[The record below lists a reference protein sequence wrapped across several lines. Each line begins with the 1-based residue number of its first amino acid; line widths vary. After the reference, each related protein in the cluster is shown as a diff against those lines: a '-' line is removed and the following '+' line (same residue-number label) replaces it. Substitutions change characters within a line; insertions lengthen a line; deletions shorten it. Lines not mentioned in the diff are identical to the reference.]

1 MEAEMTASDPNSE
14 SSVFAHARGLGPQVS
29 APTSSWTVVLGIIA
43 AVAIGGIV
51 FVSLQADRTA
61 RVRAADKAYQAA
73 HPPYVPPPP
82 APVMVVPESVV
93 PAAQVTPVPETA
105 PGTPQANT
113 VPEAAQRYRAPA
125 MIVDLSGQQ
134 RSALV
139 QAAVSLPGQS
149 RTNDDSSRMTAE
161 EKFAER
167 VSGGA
172 EATARATQISNP
184 TFLATQGMVIPAV
197 LETAI
202 DSSLPGFA
210 RAVVTR
216 DVRGFDG
223 RVVLIPRGSK
233 LLGQYRSAVASG
245 QTRAFVVWS
254 RVLTPSG
261 VSVDIGSTAADRLG
275 RGGLAGETDSHFFR
289 RFGSSILLSVLS
301 AGLDAAVGNNG
312 SSNNA
317 IIIGS
322 QGQAASIAQ
331 AALQKE
337 IDIAPT
343 LRAAQG
349 EPIRVFVARDL
360 DFSGIQANPPAP

>member
-1 MEAEMTASDPNSE
+1 MTPSDPKSE

-29 APTSSWTVVLGIIA
+29 APTSTWALALGVIA
-43 AVAIGGIV
+43 AIAIGVII
-51 FVSLQADRTA
+51 FVSLQADRAA
-61 RVRAADKAYQAA
+61 RVRAADKAFQAA
-73 HPPYVPPPP
+73 NPPYVPPPP
-82 APVMVVPESVV
+82 APVVVVPESVV
-93 PAAQVTPVPETA
+93 PAAQMAPVPANA
-105 PGTPQANT
+105 PTPPPTNS
-113 VPEAAQRYRAPA
+113 VPEALQRIRAPA

-134 RSALV
+134 RSAL
-139 QAAVSLPGQS
+139 APATATLAGQS
-149 RTNDDSSRMTAE
+149 PASADPSRLTAE

-172 EATARATQISNP
+172 DATARATQIANP
-184 TFLATQGMVIPAV
+184 TFLVTQGAVIPAV

-223 RVVLIPRGSK
+223 RAVLIPRGSK

-261 VSVDIGSTAADRLG
+261 ISVDIGSTAADRLG
-275 RGGLAGETDSHFFR
+275 RGGLAGETDTHFFR

-301 AGLDAAVGNNG
+301 AGLDAAVGDNG
-312 SSNNA
+312 SSNND

-343 LRAAQG
+343 LRVAQG

-360 DFSGIQANPPAP
+360 DFSGIRASLPVP